1 MAGKINESGTDSLG
15 LRIVCVLERPCSS
28 AAGLGLVFNPCL
40 PCSSAAGLG
49 LVFNPCSPCSSAAGF
64 GLVFLVWCV
73 HRVLLRQALSWFF
86 SLACSPCSSVAGQR
100 DGRVQVLYASG

>member
-49 LVFNPCSPCSSAAGF
+49 LVFNPCSPCSSAAGL
-64 GLVFLVWCV
+64 GLVFLSLVCSPLLV
-73 HRVLLRQALSWFF
+73 VSLEGLLRL
-86 SLACSPCSSVAGQR
+86 L
-100 DGRVQVLYASG
+100 

>member
-49 LVFNPCSPCSSAAGF
+49 LVFLSLVCSPL
-64 GLVFLVWCV
+64 LVVSLEG
-73 HRVLLRQALSWFF
+73 LLRL
-86 SLACSPCSSVAGQR
+86 L
-100 DGRVQVLYASG
+100 